1 MVFKVIPKKE
11 TEKKPWLDLV
21 FYFCIALLII
31 SILAY
36 FVLEYSLKRA
46 EEELKDLKVKISEQ
60 QNEENKKLK
69 KDISL
74 VQKKID
80 NFSIVL
86 NEHKL
91 ASQAFTFIE
100 NLTHPEVSFM
110 NFNFD
115 SEDSNLILSA
125 QTSSFK
131 TLGEQLLIFQRQED
145 IENIALSNIF
155 LTDEGNVEFS
165 LNIVLNTQILIPIR
179 ESL

>member
-1 MVFKVIPKKE
+1 MVFKVISKKE
-11 TEKKPWLDLV
+11 IEKKPWLDLV
-21 FYFCIALLII
+21 FYFCLALLIM

-46 EEELKDLKVKISEQ
+46 EEELKDLKTKISEQ

-80 NFSIVL
+80 DFSIVL

-91 ASQAFTFIE
+91 SSQAFTFIE
-100 NLTHPEVSFM
+100 NSTHPEVSFM

-115 SEDSNLILSA
+115 SEGSNLLLSA
-125 QTSSFK
+125 KTSSFK
-131 TLGEQLLIFQRQED
+131 TLGEQLLIFQGQED

-155 LTDEGNVEFS
+155 LTDKGNVEFS
-165 LNIVLNTQILIPIR
+165 LNIALNTQILMPIR
-179 ESL
+179 